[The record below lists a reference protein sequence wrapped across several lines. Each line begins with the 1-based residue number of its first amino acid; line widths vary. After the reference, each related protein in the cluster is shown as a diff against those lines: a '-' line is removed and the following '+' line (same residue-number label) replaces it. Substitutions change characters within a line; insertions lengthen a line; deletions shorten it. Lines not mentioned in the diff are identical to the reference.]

1 MSQRIKL
8 THVITAL
15 NVGGAEV
22 MLCRLL
28 EKIDRSRFDCS
39 VICLG
44 PRGVLSERIE
54 RAGIPLTTLGMRG
67 PLSLLSG
74 LWKMTRLFRREK
86 PDAVHTWMYHG
97 DFMGG
102 LAAKLGGNPPVAW
115 AIHHT
120 THAKGGI
127 KWTTRALTWLL
138 ARLSHWVPRHIF
150 CCSHATQR
158 EHERIGYRG
167 DNMEV
172 IVNGADLEVCQPSA
186 EARAKFRAELNIPG
200 TAPVIGAA
208 GRFHP
213 QKDYPNFFEAA
224 LLLQQIRPD
233 VHFVL
238 CGKGLTA
245 DNPEI
250 APYLARS
257 PHPERFHLLG
267 LRGDMPSVYP
277 ALDLFA
283 LAAAFGEGWP
293 LTIGEA
299 LACGV
304 PCVATDLGDCK
315 DLIGDCGE
323 AVPCKDP
330 AALSAAWARLLAL
343 SPAETSTLK
352 QRCRQRIVDHFNI
365 DDVIRQYETAY
376 EKLAARGSQKPA
388 PETRSCEAAA

>member
-1 MSQRIKL
+1 MNARIKL

-22 MLCRLL
+22 MLCRML
-28 EKIDRSRFDCS
+28 EKMDRSRFDCS

-67 PLSLLSG
+67 PFSLLRG

-86 PDAVHTWMYHG
+86 PGAVHTWMYHG

-102 LAAKLGGNPPVAW
+102 LAAKLGGDPPVAW
-115 AIHHT
+115 SIHHT

-138 ARLSHWVPRHIF
+138 ARLSHWIPRHIF

-158 EHERIGYRG
+158 EHVRIGYRG

-172 IVNGADLEVCQPSA
+172 IFNGADLEVCQPSH
-186 EARAKFRAELNIPG
+186 EARTKLRAELGIPDN
-200 TAPVIGAA
+200 TPLIGAA

-224 LLLQQIRPD
+224 LLLQETRSD

-238 CGKGLTA
+238 CGKGLSA

-250 APYLARS
+250 APYLSRS
-257 PHPERFHLLG
+257 PHPGHFHLLG

-293 LTIGEA
+293 LTLGEA

-304 PCVATDLGDCK
+304 PCVSTDLGDCR

-323 AVPCKDP
+323 AVPAKDP
-330 AALSAAWARLLAL
+330 AALAAAWLRVLSLSSEETAAL
-343 SPAETSTLK
+343 KT
-352 QRCRQRIVDHFNI
+352 RCRQRVVDHFNI
-365 DDVIRQYETAY
+365 DDVIRQYEAAYTRLASGQASPSAATTAVC
-376 EKLAARGSQKPA
+376 KV
-388 PETRSCEAAA
+388 

>member
-1 MSQRIKL
+1 MSARIKL

-54 RAGIPLTTLGMRG
+54 RAGIPLTTLAMRG
-67 PLSLLSG
+67 PFSLLGG
-74 LWKMTRLFRREK
+74 LWKMSRLFRREK

-138 ARLSHWVPRHIF
+138 AKLSRRIPRHIF

-158 EHERIGYRG
+158 EHTRIGYDG
-167 DNMEV
+167 SKMEV
-172 IVNGADLEVCQPSA
+172 IVNGADLQVCQPSH
-186 EARAKFRAELNIPG
+186 EARTKLRAELGIPDS
-200 TAPVIGAA
+200 APLIGAA

-224 LLLQQIRPD
+224 LILQQTRPD
-233 VHFVL
+233 THFLL

-245 DNPEI
+245 DNPDI

-267 LRGDMPSVYP
+267 LRGDMPAVYP

-304 PCVATDLGDCK
+304 PCVSTDLGDCR

-323 AVPCKDP
+323 AVPIKDP
-330 AALSAAWARLLAL
+330 AALAAAWQRVLSFSPETTAAL
-343 SPAETSTLK
+343 KL
-352 QRCRQRIVDHFNI
+352 RCRQRIVDHFNI
-365 DDVIRQYETAY
+365 DDVIRQYEAAY
-376 EKLAARGSQKPA
+376 TRLAGRCS
-388 PETRSCEAAA
+388 